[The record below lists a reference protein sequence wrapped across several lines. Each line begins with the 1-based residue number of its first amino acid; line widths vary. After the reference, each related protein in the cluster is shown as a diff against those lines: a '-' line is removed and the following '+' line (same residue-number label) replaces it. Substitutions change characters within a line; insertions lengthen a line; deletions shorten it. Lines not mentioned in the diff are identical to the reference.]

1 MICNDTHL
9 SRCCC
14 GLSLFLLPLSRS
26 SLSVHPSDSSFVE
39 MSCGFATLEL
49 DLASPLQKET
59 RLVLGILGG
68 NLSQA
73 LAIKDSEILARRS
86 GFKAFTQLF
95 SGPVKSALSLKLSP
109 VSLVSPER
117 FVGYFKF
124 IPCDLIVAW
133 SSVEVV
139 KLFLELL
146 AALVLLPQNQP
157 LQMGKSSQL
166 AIQLFLRGIVDVP
179 DMVQVLAEL
188 WSETRKSIKKS
199 ALREHDQGAIV
210 HGGANAYGMH
220 GGVGSGGAGDPAN
233 DSFSAHMLA
242 RFRRTILKLYPAMS
256 MAPGVLPPLIVG
268 ISDLRRLS
276 LLRALV
282 HVADPLAVL
291 TADGM
296 LRSVATGAAGAPTG
310 VTRAPM
316 SLARAASVQNVRADV
331 AAATNAA
338 AQAAWNSSGGGT
350 GGIGGRRSSGGALTA
365 ITIGTA
371 GSDDAMATLDPY
383 AGSVEFRH
391 VYAPFH
397 TNEIAYDPNA
407 HSEEHHLERRSQI
420 EFQLASGGQGQME

>member
-1 MICNDTHL
+1 
-9 SRCCC
+9 
-14 GLSLFLLPLSRS
+14 
-26 SLSVHPSDSSFVE
+26 

-49 DLASPLQKET
+49 DLAQPLQKET
-59 RLVLGILGG
+59 RLVLGVLGG

-73 LAIKDSEILARRS
+73 LAIKDSEVLARRS

-109 VSLVSPER
+109 LSLKEPER
-117 FVGYFKF
+117 FVCYFRLV
-124 IPCDLIVAW
+124 PCDLILAW

-157 LQMGKSSQL
+157 LHMGKSSQL
-166 AIQLFLRGIVDVP
+166 AIQLFLQGSIVDTP
-179 DMVQVLAEL
+179 DLLQILAEL
-188 WSETRKSIKKS
+188 WSDTRKTIKKA
-199 ALREHDQGAIV
+199 ALREHDAGAIV
-210 HGGANAYGMH
+210 HGANALN
-220 GGVGSGGAGDPAN
+220 GGSNDPAN
-233 DSFSAHMLA
+233 DGSSASLLG

-256 MAPGVLPPLIVG
+256 MAPGALPPLIVG

-338 AQAAWNSSGGGT
+338 AQAAFQSSGGGT
-350 GGIGGRRSSGGALTA
+350 GGIGGRRSSGGALTS
-365 ITIGTA
+365 ITIGPNASSPEEALA
-371 GSDDAMATLDPY
+371 GLDPFV
-383 AGSVEFRH
+383 GQVEFRH
-391 VYAPFH
+391 IYAPFH
-397 TNEIAYDPNA
+397 TNEISYDPNA

-420 EFQLASGGQGQME
+420 QFQLASGGQGQME